1 MKNEAYAIIDQTK
14 TDQFQRIFKT
24 KEEAIREAK
33 YEWEKLLT
41 KEEKRKRDY
50 YAVVKGELDENGYI
64 DFENVTKIIIEFKKW
79 ENQ

>member
-33 YEWEKLLT
+33 YSWEKLLT
-41 KEEKRKRDY
+41 
-50 YAVVKGELDENGYI
+50 
-64 DFENVTKIIIEFKKW
+64 
-79 ENQ
+79 

>member
-1 MKNEAYAIIDQTK
+1 MKNEAYAILHQTK
-14 TDQFQRIFKT
+14 TDLFQTIFKT

-33 YEWEKLLT
+33 YKWEKLLT
-41 KEEKRKRDY
+41 KEEKRKCDY